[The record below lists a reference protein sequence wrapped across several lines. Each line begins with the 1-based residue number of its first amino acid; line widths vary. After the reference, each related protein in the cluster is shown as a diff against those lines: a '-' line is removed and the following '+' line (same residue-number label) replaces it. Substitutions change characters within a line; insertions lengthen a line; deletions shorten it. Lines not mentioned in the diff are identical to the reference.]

1 MLLKVGVS
9 LMALALTLT
18 AVVALAAFLDRP
30 REPPAAVKSRSSPA
44 VEPLVRSDPGVDPWV
59 EERVP
64 LAKPEPE
71 PAPEPAPEPEPER
84 QAEPQLRVAA
94 PEQAEAQPRREKIP
108 KPETEERA
116 AAEPEPLPVEEADWP
131 APTEEQVEAT
141 NEPRQYELA
150 PGAILG
156 LTIDALGL
164 YDVPIFDSDGPQA
177 LNNGLGHVPETSL
190 PWSQTPERNV
200 YVVGHRLGWPGTGSH
215 LVFYRLNDLGD
226 GDEIL
231 LRDRDGGRYE
241 YRVIDSF
248 VVDPGETW
256 VMGRVRG
263 RDLLTLQTCT
273 PIPTF
278 QERLIIRAE
287 RV

>member
-1 MLLKVGVS
+1 MMAFAVGLVC
-9 LMALALTLT
+9 L
-18 AVVALAAFLDRP
+18 VGFFAFLH
-30 REPPAAVKSRSSPA
+30 EPMAPAAAVKSTSKPT
-44 VEPLVRSDPGVDPWV
+44 VGPLVRSDPGIEPWV

-64 LAKPEPE
+64 LAKPELE
-71 PAPEPAPEPEPER
+71 PAPKPEKRTEPRPT
-84 QAEPQLRVAA
+84 VTA
-94 PEQAEAQPRREKIP
+94 PEQAEP
-108 KPETEERA
+108 KPERETAPKPEERDA
-116 AAEPEPLPVEEADWP
+116 VEPEPLPVEEADWP
-131 APTEEQVEAT
+131 APTEEQVEAA
-141 NEPRQYELA
+141 NGPRRYELA

-164 YDVPIFDSDGPQA
+164 YDVPVLDSDDPGA
-177 LNNGLGHVPETSL
+177 LDNGVVHVSDTSL
-190 PWSQTPERNV
+190 PWSGTPERNV
-200 YVVGHRLGWPGTGSH
+200 YIAGHRLGWPGTGSH
-215 LVFYRLNDLGD
+215 LVFYRLDDLRD
-226 GDEIL
+226 GDEIV
-231 LRDRDGGRYE
+231 LRDREGKRYR

-248 VVDPGETW
+248 AVDPEETW